1 MFINKDIHNSYLPNK
16 YFFTTENSLNYQE
29 KDNIKD
35 NNKQELNTVK
45 KTINSKNSI
54 NINESNFPKDNN
66 IKMNSNKINNKK
78 KSSVLKIKGIQI
90 KNFNKIYNKEKSES
104 NSSKKSI
111 GISYK
116 INKPLLKIPK
126 NKTNNIILDI
136 IKKKENEKSK
146 RLYNLKKQIKI
157 NLNDNVF
164 LKSLTERD
172 KSTKSKNGF
181 LS

>member
-1 MFINKDIHNSYLPNK
+1 
-16 YFFTTENSLNYQE
+16 
-29 KDNIKD
+29 
-35 NNKQELNTVK
+35 
-45 KTINSKNSI
+45 
-54 NINESNFPKDNN
+54 
-66 IKMNSNKINNKK
+66 MNSNKINNKK